1 MIIARYLSSQI
12 ALSVLAVMC
21 GLIALLGFFD
31 LINELDEV
39 GKGAYRFPQAVAFVV
54 LNLAGR
60 AYEIMPI
67 GVLIGA
73 IYAFAQFAS
82 NSEFTAMRAAG
93 LGRKEAVRALATL
106 GGILILATFFL
117 GEVLVPPMERLADSI
132 RSGRN
137 DAGAVKLRSGAWIKD
152 TVKAA
157 DGKISAQRFVNVEK
171 LNADG
176 SLVNVQVFEFDREF
190 RLTQIISAMQASY
203 KGAGVWTLQEASI
216 AKYTIFFDTV
226 GKYADIAANQG
237 AANATSESAAI
248 SPTNAAGEIVSS
260 EVQNRPMFEWS
271 SELTPELFS
280 VLAIAPDRM
289 SALRLF
295 QYINHLQDNQQRA
308 DRYEIAMWRKLIYP
322 FVTGVM
328 LILALPFAYLNARS
342 GGIGYKV
349 SAGVMMGVTFY
360 FLNGLFSHIGLLN
373 TWPAWV
379 AASIPSLIAT
389 SLALFML
396 WWVDRA

>member
-1 MIIARYLSSQI
+1 MIIARYLSTQI
-12 ALSVLAVMC
+12 GLSVFAVML
-21 GLIALLGFFD
+21 GLIGLLGFFD

-39 GKGAYRFPQAVAFVV
+39 GRGSYRLPQAIAYVA

-73 IYAFAQFAS
+73 IYALAQFAS

-93 LGRKEAVRALATL
+93 LGRKEAVRALAFL
-106 GGILILATFFL
+106 GVGLIAATFVL
-117 GEVLVPPMERLADSI
+117 GEILVPPMERLADSI
-132 RSGRN
+132 RSGRS
-137 DAGAVKLRSGAWIKD
+137 DGGAVKLRSGAWIKD

-157 DGKISAQRFVNVEK
+157 DGKINAQRFVNVET

-176 SLVNVQVFEFDREF
+176 SLVQVQVFEFDREF
-190 RLTQIISAMQASY
+190 RLTQIITAAQASY
-203 KGAGVWTLQEASI
+203 KGAGVWTLEKATI
-216 AKYTIFFDTV
+216 ANYTLTFD
-226 GKYADIAANQG
+226 NL
-237 AANATSESAAI
+237 
-248 SPTNAAGEIVSS
+248 
-260 EVQNRPMFEWS
+260 NRPSEDKSVGEMVASQIAEKPIFEWA
-271 SELTPELFS
+271 SELTPELFG

-295 QYINHLQDNQQRA
+295 QYIAHLKDNQQRA

-373 TWPAWV
+373 TWPAWM
-379 AASIPSLIAT
+379 AASAPSLIAT
-389 SLALFML
+389 LLALFML

>member
-12 ALSVLAVMC
+12 ALSVLAVMV

-39 GKGAYRFPQAVAFVV
+39 GKGAYRFPQAVAYVA

-106 GGILILATFFL
+106 GALLIIATFVL

-132 RSGRN
+132 RSGRS
-137 DAGAVKLRSGAWIKD
+137 DSGAVKLRSGAWIKD
-152 TVKAA
+152 TVKAT

-190 RLTQIISAMQASY
+190 RLTQIITAAQASY
-203 KGAGVWTLQEASI
+203 KGAGVWGLQEASI
-216 AKYTIFFDTV
+216 ANYTVTFDSV
-226 GKYADIAANQG
+226 GNEP
-237 AANATSESAAI
+237 NNLSNNNTPSAAL
-248 SPTNAAGEIVSS
+248 GEIVSS
-260 EVQNRPMFEWS
+260 QVLTRPTFEWN

-295 QYINHLQDNQQRA
+295 QYINHLKDNQQRA

-349 SAGVMMGVTFY
+349 SAGVMMGVIFY
-360 FLNGLFSHIGLLN
+360 FLNGLFSHVGLLN
-373 TWPAWV
+373 TWPAWM

>member
-12 ALSVLAVMC
+12 ALSVLAVMV

-39 GKGAYRFPQAVAFVV
+39 GKGAYRFPQAVAYVV

-93 LGRKEAVRALATL
+93 LGRKEAVRALAVL
-106 GGILILATFFL
+106 AAILILATFVL

-132 RSGRN
+132 RSGRS

-176 SLVNVQVFEFDREF
+176 SLVNIEVFEFDREF
-190 RLTQIISAMQASY
+190 RLTQIISAAQAYY
-203 KGAGVWTLQEASI
+203 KGGGVWTLQEASI
-216 AKYTIFFDTV
+216 AKYTVSLDRV
-226 GKYADIAANQG
+226 EIAANTV
-237 AANATSESAAI
+237 AETTPAKVPLNLPNSV
-248 SPTNAAGEIVSS
+248 AGEVVSS
-260 EVQNRPMFEWS
+260 QILSKPSFEWT

-295 QYINHLQDNQQRA
+295 QYINHLKDNQQRA

-349 SAGVMMGVTFY
+349 SAGVMMGVIFY

-373 TWPAWV
+373 TWPAWM

>member
-12 ALSVLAVMC
+12 ALSVFAVML

-39 GKGAYRFPQAVAFVV
+39 GKGAYRFPQAIAYVA

-93 LGRKEAVRALATL
+93 LGRKEAVRALAAL
-106 GGILILATFFL
+106 GALLIIATFVL

-132 RSGRN
+132 RSGRS
-137 DAGAVKLRSGAWIKD
+137 DSGAVKLRSGAWIKD
-152 TVKAA
+152 TVKAT

-190 RLTQIISAMQASY
+190 RLTQIITAAQAKY
-203 KGAGVWTLQEASI
+203 AGAGVWSLQEASI
-216 AKYTIFFDTV
+216 ASYTISFDSASEGPKNPTTNDASNSAV
-226 GKYADIAANQG
+226 G
-237 AANATSESAAI
+237 EV
-248 SPTNAAGEIVSS
+248 VSS
-260 EVQNRPMFEWS
+260 QVLRKPFFEWT

-295 QYINHLQDNQQRA
+295 QYINHLKDNQQRA

-349 SAGVMMGVTFY
+349 SAGVMMGVIFY

-373 TWPAWV
+373 TWPAWM

>member
-12 ALSVLAVMC
+12 ALSVLAVMV

-39 GKGAYRFPQAVAFVV
+39 GKGAYRFPQAVAYVV

-93 LGRKEAVRALATL
+93 LGRKEAVRALAVL
-106 GGILILATFFL
+106 AAILILATFVL

-132 RSGRN
+132 RSGRS

-176 SLVNVQVFEFDREF
+176 SLVNIEVFEFDREF
-190 RLTQIISAMQASY
+190 RLTQIISAAQANY
-203 KGAGVWTLQEASI
+203 KGGGVWTLQEASI
-216 AKYTIFFDTV
+216 AKYTVSLDRVDT
-226 GKYADIAANQG
+226 AANT
-237 AANATSESAAI
+237 AAETTPAKVPLN
-248 SPTNAAGEIVSS
+248 SPQSVTGEVVSS
-260 EVQNRPMFEWS
+260 QVLSKPSFEWT

-295 QYINHLQDNQQRA
+295 QYINHLKDNQQRA

-349 SAGVMMGVTFY
+349 SAGVMMGVIFY

-373 TWPAWV
+373 TWPAWM

>member
-12 ALSVLAVMC
+12 ALSVLAVMV

-39 GKGAYRFPQAVAFVV
+39 GKGAYRFPQAVAYVV

-93 LGRKEAVRALATL
+93 LGRKEAVRALAVL
-106 GGILILATFFL
+106 AAILILATFVL

-132 RSGRN
+132 RSGRS

-176 SLVNVQVFEFDREF
+176 SLVNIEVFEFDREF
-190 RLTQIISAMQASY
+190 RLTQIISAAQANY
-203 KGAGVWTLQEASI
+203 KGGGVWTFQEASI
-216 AKYTIFFDTV
+216 AKYTVSLDRV
-226 GKYADIAANQG
+226 EIAANTV
-237 AANATSESAAI
+237 AETTPAKVPLNLPNSV
-248 SPTNAAGEIVSS
+248 AGEVVSS
-260 EVQNRPMFEWS
+260 QILSKPSFEWT

-295 QYINHLQDNQQRA
+295 QYINHLKDNQQRA

-349 SAGVMMGVTFY
+349 SAGVMMGVIFW

-373 TWPAWV
+373 TWPAWM

>member
-12 ALSVLAVMC
+12 ALSVLAVMV

-39 GKGAYRFPQAVAFVV
+39 GKGAYRFPQAVAYVA

-106 GGILILATFFL
+106 GALLIIATFVL
-117 GEVLVPPMERLADSI
+117 GEALVPPMERLADSI
-132 RSGRN
+132 RSGRS
-137 DAGAVKLRSGAWIKD
+137 DSGAVKLRSGAWIKD
-152 TVKAA
+152 TVKAT

-190 RLTQIISAMQASY
+190 RLTQIITAAQARY
-203 KGAGVWTLQEASI
+203 KGAGVWGLQEASI
-216 AKYTIFFDTV
+216 ANYTATFDSVVNEPNNLSNNNTP
-226 GKYADIAANQG
+226 
-237 AANATSESAAI
+237 SAAV
-248 SPTNAAGEIVSS
+248 GEIVSS
-260 EVQNRPMFEWS
+260 QVLTRPTFEWN

-295 QYINHLQDNQQRA
+295 QYINHLKDNQQRA

-349 SAGVMMGVTFY
+349 SAGVMMGVIFY

-373 TWPAWV
+373 TWPAWM

>member
-12 ALSVLAVMC
+12 ALSVLAVMV

-39 GKGAYRFPQAVAFVV
+39 GKGAYRFPQAVAYVV

-93 LGRKEAVRALATL
+93 LGRKEAVRALAVL
-106 GGILILATFFL
+106 AAILILATFVL

-132 RSGRN
+132 RSGRS

-176 SLVNVQVFEFDREF
+176 SLVNIEVFEFDREF
-190 RLTQIISAMQASY
+190 RLTQIISAAQAYY
-203 KGAGVWTLQEASI
+203 KGGGVWTLQEASI
-216 AKYTIFFDTV
+216 AKYTVSLDRVDT
-226 GKYADIAANQG
+226 AANT
-237 AANATSESAAI
+237 AAETTPAKVPLN
-248 SPTNAAGEIVSS
+248 SPQSVTGEVVSS
-260 EVQNRPMFEWS
+260 QVLSKPSFEWT

-295 QYINHLQDNQQRA
+295 QYINHLKDNQQRA

-349 SAGVMMGVTFY
+349 SAGVMMGVIFY

-373 TWPAWV
+373 TWPAWM

>member
-12 ALSVLAVMC
+12 ALSVLAVMV

-39 GKGAYRFPQAVAFVV
+39 GKGAYRFPQAIAYVV

-93 LGRKEAVRALATL
+93 LGRKEAVRALSML
-106 GGILILATFFL
+106 GGVLILATFVL

-132 RSGRN
+132 RSGRS

-152 TVKAA
+152 TVKAV

-190 RLTQIISAMQASY
+190 RLAQIITAAQTSY
-203 KGAGVWTLQEASI
+203 KGAGVWTLQEASVSNYI
-216 AKYTIFFDTV
+216 VSTDRA
-226 GKYADIAANQG
+226 G
-237 AANATSESAAI
+237 AASNVIEKTAE
-248 SPTNAAGEIVSS
+248 GEIVSS
-260 EVQNRPMFEWS
+260 QVLSKPVFEWT

-295 QYINHLQDNQQRA
+295 QYINHLRDNQQRA

-349 SAGVMMGVTFY
+349 SAGVMMGVIFY

-373 TWPAWV
+373 TWPAWM